1 MRPLKVAF
9 AIFTRLCT
17 YHHEL
22 IIERLVPSSPLPK
35 ETLYPLRVDPRPL
48 PFWPQATSG
57 HRPKVWL
64 YRSAYSGRSIQ
75 TDPGPCGL
83 PGLASCTRREGFGV
97 RPGPHSFLPLRE
109 TPPCGCVTLCLLTAH
124 ARPGGRLV
132 PAGCGERRPDEPPVH
147 ACAGS
152 PRNCAYPA
160 APHCRRLRRRHHV
173 LASAGHCS
181 TVPILT
187 EARPV
192 EATCLSGDRAASLLV
207 NDATSPR
214 WAYWPPAHLRWLPT
228 VSHASC
234 VGGPPRTSQA

>member
-97 RPGPHSFLPLRE
+97 RPGPHSFLLLRE
-109 TPPCGCVTLCLLTAH
+109 TPPCGCLTLCLLTAH

-132 PAGCGERRPDEPPVH
+132 PAGCGERRPDEPPVR

-160 APHCRRLRRRHHV
+160 APVYLPPLPQATPTPPRPCQRRPLLHGPHSDGSASRGGDVRLRGPGR
-173 LASAGHCS
+173 LTAG
-181 TVPILT
+181 
-187 EARPV
+187 
-192 EATCLSGDRAASLLV
+192 
-207 NDATSPR
+207 
-214 WAYWPPAHLRWLPT
+214 
-228 VSHASC
+228 
-234 VGGPPRTSQA
+234 